1 MAPSDESFDAQLLR
15 GPTFLTTV
23 NSKTYEELV
32 QEVRWLLVPPGD
44 ASESRCAILKRASN
58 NAPKSTA
65 LRRARTSLMVWSLQQ
80 RETMK
85 RILVIED
92 DKDIVELVKYNL
104 EKDGFQVTTSGDGGM
119 GLAQIRK
126 APPDLLILDLMLP
139 KLSGLE
145 ICKEVRKDVSLN
157 RLPVLILTAKGEE
170 ADRVVGLE
178 LGADD
183 YVTKPFSPREL
194 VARVKALLRRSE
206 PATPSEKPIEIGAL
220 RIDPAAYRVTRGGK
234 SVPMSTLEF
243 RLLYFL
249 AARPNRVFTRDQ
261 LLDGVWGTE
270 RFVTPR
276 SVDVYVRRLREKIE
290 TDPQRPLYM
299 KTIRGAGYLFETRAS

>member
-1 MAPSDESFDAQLLR
+1 
-15 GPTFLTTV
+15 
-23 NSKTYEELV
+23 
-32 QEVRWLLVPPGD
+32 
-44 ASESRCAILKRASN
+44 
-58 NAPKSTA
+58 
-65 LRRARTSLMVWSLQQ
+65 
-80 RETMK
+80 MK
-85 RILVIED
+85 RIQVIED
-92 DKDIVELVKYNL
+92 DKDIVELVRYNL
-104 EKDGFQVTTSGDGGM
+104 EKDGFQVTASSDGAT

-126 APPDLLILDLMLP
+126 APPDLLVLDLMLP
-139 KLSGLE
+139 KLSGLD
-145 ICKEVRKDVSLN
+145 ICKEVRKDAGLN
-157 RLPVLILTAKGEE
+157 RLPILILTAKGEE

-194 VARVKALLRRSE
+194 VARVKALLRRTE
-206 PATPSEKPIEIGAL
+206 PPAAASEKPIEIGAL

-234 SVPMSTLEF
+234 PVPMSTLEF

-261 LLDGVWGTE
+261 LLDGVWGTD

-290 TDPQRPLYM
+290 SDPQHPAYM
-299 KTIRGAGYLFETRAS
+299 KTIRGAGYIFETRAS

>member
-1 MAPSDESFDAQLLR
+1 MFLSLCLVWLPNVCECGVKTKGTRHQSLASRPRFPYVEEQISTDE
-15 GPTFLTTV
+15 
-23 NSKTYEELV
+23 
-32 QEVRWLLVPPGD
+32 
-44 ASESRCAILKRASN
+44 ES
-58 NAPKSTA
+58 
-65 LRRARTSLMVWSLQQ
+65 
-80 RETMK
+80 MK

-104 EKDGFQVTTSGDGGM
+104 EKDGFQVTASPDGAN
-119 GLAQIRK
+119 GLTQVRK
-126 APPDLLILDLMLP
+126 APPDLLVLDLMLP

-145 ICKEVRKDVSLN
+145 ICKEVRRDAALN
-157 RLPVLILTAKGEE
+157 RLPILILTAKGEE

-194 VARVKALLRRSE
+194 AARVKALLRRAE
-206 PATPSEKPIEIGAL
+206 PGGASEKPIEVGGL
-220 RIDPAAYRVTRGGK
+220 RIDPAAYRVTRSGRP
-234 SVPMSTLEF
+234 VPMSTLEF

-290 TDPQRPLYM
+290 TDPQHPAYM